1 MPWPT
6 LCGFGDGPFDGGY
19 GRSGA
24 VTHGTSCH
32 AILGYSAVKHPAFGF
47 GPHLCLGMHLARLEI
62 RAFFRELLPR
72 LDHIELAGKPAWV
85 EANFVNGL
93 KRMPVRYTMSKVAA

>member
-1 MPWPT
+1 MPVSLTTPLMESNDPVAAEIKPGTSAVKAMPWPT

-32 AILGYSAVKHPAFGF
+32 ATFGYSAVKQPAFG
-47 GPHLCLGMHLARLEI
+47 LGSRDIASRHALRFADSSAESL
-62 RAFFRELLPR
+62 
-72 LDHIELAGKPAWV
+72 
-85 EANFVNGL
+85 
-93 KRMPVRYTMSKVAA
+93 VAAGS